1 MKRICY
7 AVAMSLDG
15 YIAGPN
21 GEADWIGMDPDVDF
35 AQLWSRF
42 DILLMGRKTYEMA
55 RTGFE
60 QFGTQGLEIVVASR
74 TLRREDAPKVT
85 IISELTLDAITSLRV
100 RAKKDIWLF
109 GGGELFRS
117 ILNIGAVDSV
127 EATVIP
133 VLLRRA
139 SSAAELCAANQPE
152 ACGTQALS
160 LWKNVVKVR
169 RPALM
174 CCWIG

>member
-21 GEADWIGMDPDVDF
+21 GEADWIPMDPDMDF
-35 AQLWSRF
+35 AELWSRF

-60 QFGTQGLEIVVASR
+60 RFGTQGSEIVVVSR
-74 TLRREDAPKVT
+74 TLRREDAPNVT
-85 IISELTLDAITSLRV
+85 IISQLTLDAVASLRV
-100 RAKKDIWLF
+100 QAKKDIWLF

-117 ILNIGAVDSV
+117 LLTIGAVDSV
-127 EATVIP
+127 EAAVIP
-133 VLLRRA
+133 VLLGDGLPLLPGYAQRV
-139 SSAAELCAANQPE
+139 
-152 ACGTQALS
+152 S
-160 LWKNVVKVR
+160 LKLVEHKSFRSGRMLLKYN
-169 RPALM
+169 LQH
-174 CCWIG
+174 

>member
-21 GEADWIGMDPDVDF
+21 GEADWIPMDPDMDF
-35 AQLWSRF
+35 AELWSRF

-60 QFGTQGLEIVVASR
+60 RFGTQGSEIVVVSR
-74 TLRREDAPKVT
+74 TLRREDAPNVT
-85 IISELTLDAITSLRV
+85 IISQLTLDAVASLRV
-100 RAKKDIWLF
+100 QAKKDIWLF

-117 ILNIGAVDSV
+117 LLTIGAVDSV
-127 EATVIP
+127 EAAVIP
-133 VLLRRA
+133 VLLGDG
-139 SSAAELCAANQPE
+139 LPLLP
-152 ACGTQALS
+152 G
-160 LWKNVVKVR
+160 
-169 RPALM
+169 
-174 CCWIG
+174 

>member
-7 AVAMSLDG
+7 VVAMSLDG

-21 GEADWIGMDPDVDF
+21 GEADWIPMDPDMDF
-35 AQLWSRF
+35 AELWSRF

-60 QFGTQGLEIVVASR
+60 QFGTQGSEIVVASR
-74 TLRREDAPKVT
+74 TLRREDAPNVT
-85 IISELTLDAITSLRV
+85 IISELTLDAVASLRV
-100 RAKKDIWLF
+100 HAKKDIWLF

-117 ILNIGAVDSV
+117 LLTMGAVDSV

-133 VLLRRA
+133 VLLGDGLPLLPSYAQRVDLKLVEHKPFR
-139 SSAAELCAANQPE
+139 SGRMLLKYDLQH
-152 ACGTQALS
+152 
-160 LWKNVVKVR
+160 
-169 RPALM
+169 
-174 CCWIG
+174 